1 MSAATFVIYAQQYIL
16 LAITVVAGVTA
27 AVALVHAAVTRPDAF
42 TAVDAQTKTFWVA
55 VLAVSTLLIWVVQ
68 ASLGFGLMF
77 FLVAITAVLVYV
89 VDVRVRTDEILGRT
103 WFRKNA

>member
-1 MSAATFVIYAQQYIL
+1 MSAASFVIYAQQYIL
-16 LAITVVAGVTA
+16 LAITVIAGVTA
-27 AVALVHAAVTRPDAF
+27 VVALVHAAITRPDAF

-55 VLAVSTLLIWVVQ
+55 VLAVSTLLIWLVQ

-77 FLVAITAVLVYV
+77 FLAAITAVLVYV
-89 VDVRVRTDEILGRT
+89 VDVRVRTDEILGRS